1 MSSTKQAWNDH
12 RVRLVDH
19 EVQRDRGV
27 LSFFAPSLTARLLPG
42 QFVNL
47 QLPHHVLRRPMAA
60 AGGDAEYFRIVV
72 HASGEGSRALLA
84 LAPGSELSALG
95 PLGNTFP
102 LTSGSAVLL
111 SGGSGAGPLLF
122 LAGVLAGRGQSVQV
136 LHGAKD
142 HSEAFLIPYFER
154 SGAALRYFSEDG
166 SLGEAGLPTQT
177 LAGIGANTTVYAVG
191 PRDMMKV
198 AAGVC
203 RSLSIRCYVS
213 LEAHMACGVGAC
225 LSCIAETTLGQ
236 KHVCSDGP
244 IFEATEVVW

>member
-1 MSSTKQAWNDH
+1 MSSTKQAWSDH

-27 LSFFAPSLTARLLPG
+27 LSFFAPSLAARLLPG

-47 QLPHHVLRRPMAA
+47 RLPHHVLRRPMAA
-60 AGGDAEYFRIVV
+60 AGGDAEHFRIVV

-102 LTSGSAVLL
+102 LTSGPAVLL

-122 LAGVLAGRGQSVQV
+122 LAEVLTGRGQSVRV
-136 LHGAKD
+136 LHGAKN
-142 HSEAFLIPYFER
+142 HSEGFLIPYFEHN
-154 SGAALRYFSEDG
+154 GALVRYFSEDG
-166 SLGEAGLPTQT
+166 SLGETGLPTRA
-177 LAGIGANTTVYAVG
+177 LAGIGANITVYAVG
-191 PRDMMKV
+191 PRGMMKA

-203 RSLSIRCYVS
+203 QSLGIRCYVS

-225 LSCIAETTLGQ
+225 LSCVTETTLG
-236 KHVCSDGP
+236 KRHVCSNGP
-244 IFEATEVVW
+244 VFEAAEVVW